1 MNKIRNKSRQR
12 NTKCGNLLIITEGKS
27 EQNYIKGLCE
37 YLNKSYPK
45 FLTPT
50 NNTYELLNNI
60 INEMYNGIYSDTYI
74 IFDKDNIPNNSKFNN
89 FIRQIESNKINAVWS
104 NPCLEIWYFAYF
116 GKMPNYTTEQCNREF
131 KALFKKM
138 FGTEYDKND
147 PDIYKKLIDCPETN
161 EDNAIKLAIQKLK
174 EAERNYKDRPSE
186 QCPAT
191 KMFLLVKNIKD

>member
-1 MNKIRNKSRQR
+1 MIKKRKSNINKVFPLKHLF
-12 NTKCGNLLIITEGKS
+12 GTEGDS
-27 EQNYIKGLCE
+27 EQNYIKGLFNSVSKSCKILKKNNNIE
-37 YLNKSYPK
+37 YLLKSVK
-45 FLTPT
+45 T
-50 NNTYELLNNI
+50 EMQLNN
-60 INEMYNGIYSDTYI
+60 NYSKAWI
-74 IFDKDNIPNNSKFNN
+74 VFDKDNIPDKDKFNS
-89 FIRQIESNKINAVWS
+89 IIKQIESKKINAVWS

-116 GKMPNYTTEQCNREF
+116 GKMPNYTTDQCNREF
-131 KALFKKM
+131 KSLFKKM